1 MIKISLYTITM
12 VYLKSGESTYTK
24 GNLTQVELITQK
36 PETRIFKEIPQ
47 AFFKGKGGRP
57 RIAPVRGAAN
67 ENLKKVL
74 GVSIKG
80 MTAEQKRAYN
90 RLAKRKEYAKEQQRK
105 YNQETSQ
112 DFKRRLGK
120 KIKDMSD
127 AERKKYYKLAKQEQ
141 RLRDK

>member
-1 MIKISLYTITM
+1 M
-12 VYLKSGESTYTK
+12 VYLKSGESTYSK

-36 PETRIFKEIPQ
+36 PETRVFKEIPQ
-47 AFFKGKGGRP
+47 AFFKNKTGGRP
-57 RIAPVRGAAN
+57 RIAPVRGADN

-127 AERKKYYKLAKQEQ
+127 GERKKYYKLAKQEQ

>member
-1 MIKISLYTITM
+1 M
-12 VYLKSGESTYTK
+12 VYLKSGESTYDK

-36 PETRIFKEIPQ
+36 PKTQVYKSIPQ
-47 AFFKGKGGRP
+47 AFFKDVGERGGRP
-57 RIAPVRGAAN
+57 RIAPEHGADN

-90 RLAKRKEYAKEQQRK
+90 RLAKRKEYAKLQQRK

-112 DFKRRLGK
+112 DFKKRLGK
-120 KIKDMSD
+120 KIKDMTVNEK
-127 AERKKYYKLAKQEQ
+127 AKYYKLAKQEQ

>member
-1 MIKISLYTITM
+1 M

-47 AFFKGKGGRP
+47 AFFKGKGVRP
-57 RIAPVRGAAN
+57 RIAPVRGSDN